1 MNDVAQS
8 PQMPVKP
15 GEESMWR
22 VPLLVVT
29 LGVVG
34 VLLAFYPTAEAIVDI
49 WSRSGTFAHGY
60 MIVPITLW
68 LVWRK
73 RAELASLNPAPN
85 WLGLIPLAVVGM
97 GWLVANVAGVGV
109 VQQLALVTM
118 IIAIVWTVLGTRVV
132 LALAFPLF
140 FLYFAVPMGEGLV
153 PPLRAF
159 TADFTVKLVELT
171 GIPIYREGT
180 FFELPSGNW
189 SVVEGCS
196 GVRYLIASV
205 TLGTLYA
212 YLTYTSLSRRL
223 VFIVASFAVPIM
235 ANGLR
240 AFMIVMIG
248 HFSDMKYAVG
258 VDHLIYGWV
267 FFGIVIGLMFFVG
280 SFWRQDEADPAVVA
294 SFAAVVPA
302 EPKRFWV
309 VGAAGLLAVG
319 VWPGLSGLKSSVADA
334 PISVNLI
341 APVIAGWEKADGHNT
356 DWEPHYS
363 GMDGTLHA
371 TYVKGDR
378 RIGVFVFYFARQVKG
393 AELIST
399 ANELVV
405 EKHPVWQQK
414 VHRAA
419 SYKLGGASEFVDES
433 ILRSAVQDLYVINW
447 NWISGTNTT
456 NPYLG
461 KLLQAKARLSGGQSG
476 SAAVILYTPFD
487 GQPEAEV
494 APMQAFVNDALP
506 AIESMLITAAEAH

>member
-1 MNDVAQS
+1 MNEVTQS
-8 PQMPVKP
+8 PAIPLKPVEP
-15 GEESMWR
+15 SRWR

-29 LGVVG
+29 LSIVG
-34 VLLAFYPTAEAIVDI
+34 ILLVFYSTAEAMVDI

-73 RAELASLNPAPN
+73 RAVVAALNPTPN
-85 WLGLIPLAVVGM
+85 LLGLVPLAVVAL
-97 GWLVANVAGVGV
+97 GWSVANVAGVGV
-109 VQQLALVTM
+109 VQQLALVTLV
-118 IIAIVWTVLGTRVV
+118 IAVVWTVLGTRVV
-132 LALAFPLF
+132 FALAFPLF

-223 VFIVASFAVPIM
+223 IFIVASFAVPVI

-248 HFSDMKYAVG
+248 HFSDMQYAVG

-280 SFWRQDEADPAVVA
+280 SYWRQDEAEPAVA
-294 SFAAVVPA
+294 TSSTAAPT

-309 VGAAGLLAVG
+309 VGVVGLLAVG
-319 VWPGLSGLKSSVADA
+319 VWPGLLTLRPSVTDA
-334 PISVNLI
+334 PISVNLV
-341 APVIAGWEKADGHNT
+341 APAIDGWEKAEGNDT
-356 DWEPHYS
+356 DWEPNYS
-363 GMDGTLHA
+363 GMDATLHA

-378 RIGVFVFYFARQVKG
+378 RIGVFIFYFARQVKG
-393 AELIST
+393 AELISST
-399 ANELVV
+399 NVLVV
-405 EKHPVWQQK
+405 EKHPVWQEK
-414 VHRAA
+414 VHRGV
-419 SYKLGGASEFVDES
+419 SYMLAGAPEQVEES
-433 ILRSAVQDLYVINW
+433 VLRSAAQNLYVVNW
-447 NWISGTNTT
+447 NWITGTNTT

-461 KLLQAKARLSGGQSG
+461 KLLQAKARLLGGTSA
-476 SAAVILYTPFD
+476 SAAVILYSPFD
-487 GQPEAEV
+487 GEIDVQA
-494 APMQAFVNDALP
+494 APMQTFINDALP
-506 AIESMLITAAEAH
+506 AIESSLNAAAEGR